1 MQTLYLLKRQAN
13 ALLFRHANLWKGNK
27 LGALRSYPLQGRT
40 VTFGWPGRS
49 ERFEL
54 EAIPHLPVLYRMAR
68 QLVGPGAADDLV
80 QETFLRAWKYFE
92 TFDTATNCRAWLF
105 RILRNAWISR
115 WRKSR
120 LELPLSET
128 EAETIEPYYD
138 WEEGFLRDEFSADV
152 KRALSDLPADYRM
165 AVLLADVEEFTYE
178 EIARI
183 MECPI
188 GTVMSRLNRARRI
201 LVRLIRVQREEEIA
215 ERNAPLPE
223 QTGRR
228 KL

>member
-1 MQTLYLLKRQAN
+1 MAIYWT
-13 ALLFRHANLWKGNK
+13 
-27 LGALRSYPLQGRT
+27 
-40 VTFGWPGRS
+40 GRS
-49 ERFEL
+49 KRFEL
-54 EAIPHLPVLYRMAR
+54 EALPHLPVLYRMAR
-68 QLVGPGAADDLV
+68 QLAGPEGAEDIV

-92 TFDTATNCRAWLF
+92 TFASETNCRAWLF

-120 LELPLSET
+120 LELPLTET

-138 WEEGFLRDEFSADV
+138 WEDEFLKGEFSAGV
-152 KRALSDLPADYRM
+152 KRALSDLPDDYKM
-165 AVLLADVEEFTYE
+165 AVLLADVEEFSYQ

-188 GTVMSRLNRARRI
+188 GTVMSRLNRARRM
-201 LVRLIRVQREEEIA
+201 LFRLMQAQRERGITEKTVSLA
-215 ERNAPLPE
+215 EQAI
-223 QTGRR
+223 RR

>member
-1 MQTLYLLKRQAN
+1 VFFLRLAWTTRSKRFEME
-13 ALLFRHANLWKGNK
+13 ALPH
-27 LGALRSYPLQGRT
+27 LGA
-40 VTFGWPGRS
+40 
-49 ERFEL
+49 
-54 EAIPHLPVLYRMAR
+54 LYRMAR
-68 QLVGPGAADDLV
+68 QLAGPEGADDIV

-92 TFDTATNCRAWLF
+92 TFDSPTNCRAWLF
-105 RILRNAWISR
+105 RILRNVWISR

-120 LELPLSET
+120 LELPLTET

-138 WEEGFLRDEFSADV
+138 WEDQFLKDEFSAGV

-188 GTVMSRLNRARRI
+188 GTVMSRLNRARRMLI
-201 LVRLIRVQREEEIA
+201 RLIQVRRDEEIA
-215 ERNAPLPE
+215 KKSASLPE
-223 QTGRR
+223 QAFRR
-228 KL
+228 KP